1 MMMKTI
7 SRRRL
12 NNVVTA
18 DDWALQEGGALAATA
33 LFVVLII
40 CGVPILQLILA
51 AIGSFSDGVETTFK
65 TLFSAQI
72 GNATFNTISVAIAST
87 VIAGVIGISLALIL
101 MTVQLRA
108 RRLMAF
114 IFILSLMISP
124 QISALAFKTL
134 AGPASPLLKAI
145 GLAPP
150 PGTANP
156 MLGFGGIV
164 LVMGLQH
171 APLVAI
177 TLAAG
182 LSRVPHAI
190 IEAALLDGAKPLKI
204 FSKILLPLV
213 RPHLASALLRA
224 FVAGVG
230 NFGIPALLG
239 LPVGYLTLPT
249 LIFQKLASFGTNTIA
264 EAALV
269 SMMIGVI
276 AGIGVVIS
284 AKLLSR
290 NTIRLQGGDQLAAFI
305 DAGRWRIWIEYAIW
319 AFFVLTI
326 FIPMMSLL
334 ATSIVPAYGM
344 LLRFDTLTLD
354 QYVEVLW
361 RQDITRRAFSNSM
374 IYASSAA
381 IILSLFC
388 MLLAYGL
395 DRRLTRIRSTVL
407 AIVEMPYA
415 LPGVVVGIACILLFV
430 RPLPIIGVSIYAT
443 KWIILFAYCASFM
456 AIALKPIFAAVT
468 SLDRDIEEAA
478 LLDGAGL
485 RKRLYAII
493 MPLILPSLLAGALM
507 VFLLAFNELTV
518 SALLWSAGTETIG
531 VVLLNLEDA
540 GLPTQAAATAVIST
554 IVVAILMLVLELA
567 GDMFPENT
575 LPWRQL
581 SASGKSD

>member
-1 MMMKTI
+1 MINTL
-7 SRRRL
+7 SRRRI
-12 NNVVTA
+12 NTRTSA
-18 DDWALQEGGALAATA
+18 GDWTLHEGGPLAICA

-40 CGVPILQLILA
+40 CGVPILQLVLA
-51 AIGSFSDGVETTFK
+51 ATGSFSAGVETTLK
-65 TLFSAQI
+65 TFFSAQI
-72 GNATFNTISVAIAST
+72 LTATSNTISVALAST
-87 VIAGVIGISLALIL
+87 IIAGTIGISLTLIL

-108 RRLMAF
+108 RRLLAF
-114 IFILSLMISP
+114 VFILSLMISP

-134 AGPASPLLKAI
+134 AGPASPLLKAF

-150 PGTANP
+150 PGTPNP

-182 LSRVPHAI
+182 LSRVPHSI
-190 IEAALLDGAKPLKI
+190 IEAALLDGAKPLAI
-204 FSKILLPLV
+204 FSRILLPLV
-213 RPHLASALLRA
+213 RPHVASALLLA

-239 LPVGYLTLPT
+239 LPVGYMTLPT

-264 EAALV
+264 EAALI
-269 SMMIGVI
+269 SMLIGIIASIGVI
-276 AGIGVVIS
+276 AS
-284 AKLLSR
+284 ARLLSR
-290 NTIRLQGGDQLAAFI
+290 NNVRLQGGDRLAVFI
-305 DAGRWRIWIEYAIW
+305 NAGRWRVWIEYGLW
-319 AFFVLTI
+319 SFFILTI

-374 IYASSAA
+374 IYASFAA
-381 IILSLFC
+381 IILSIFC
-388 MLLAYGL
+388 MLLAYVL
-395 DRRLTRIRSTVL
+395 DRRLTRIRSTIL
-407 AIVEMPYA
+407 ALVEMPYA
-415 LPGVVVGIACILLFV
+415 LPGVVVGIACILLFA

-443 KWIILFAYCASFM
+443 KWVILFAYCASFM
-456 AIALKPIFAAVT
+456 AIALKPIFAAIT

-485 RKRLYAII
+485 RQRLLSII

-507 VFLLAFNELTV
+507 VFLIAFNELTV

-540 GLPTQAAATAVIST
+540 GLPTQAAAMAVVST
-554 IVVAILMLVLELA
+554 MVVAILMLVLEVV

-581 SASGKSD
+581 SAAQRNK